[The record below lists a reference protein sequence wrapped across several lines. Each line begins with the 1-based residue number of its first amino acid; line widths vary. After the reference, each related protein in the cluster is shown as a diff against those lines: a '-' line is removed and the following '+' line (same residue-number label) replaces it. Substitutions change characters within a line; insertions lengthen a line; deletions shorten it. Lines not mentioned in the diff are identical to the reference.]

1 MDLRE
6 DPSGP
11 PGLFNSDCF
20 YNATGAATWVTAM
33 ALTGYV
39 FANEVAT
46 LWITLKKL
54 RGYLREAFSDSPT
67 GSGTARRRT
76 SKNGRKRKKLPRFLT
91 TN

>member
-20 YNATGAATWVTAM
+20 YNAMGAATLVTAM

-46 LWITLKKL
+46 LLDYFEEASWILAGGLFGLAYWIWYRQKKN
-54 RGYLREAFSDSPT
+54 F
-67 GSGTARRRT
+67 
-76 SKNGRKRKKLPRFLT
+76 KKRKETKKAA
-91 TN
+91 

>member
-1 MDLRE
+1 MDLRK

-46 LWITLKKL
+46 LLDHFEEASWILAGGL
-54 RGYLREAFSDSPT
+54 FGLD
-67 GSGTARRRT
+67 
-76 SKNGRKRKKLPRFLT
+76 RKSVV
-91 TN
+91 